1 GVQGLGVIDDAAEV
15 VQGGLGQAGVAVAGE
30 LVDAAFPEGLVHVH
44 AGTVVADD
52 GLGHEGGGLAVGV
65 GHVVDAVLEDLDF
78 VRLLH
83 PGVELDTDFAL
94 ASVGH
99 FVVVYLDVEAHL
111 LHGATH
117 GGAQVVEGVDRR
129 DGGVAT
135 LDPGAVAQVAVDE
148 LLAGGPGGFLGG
160 NFHEGAGHVGTEV
173 YFVKDEELGLG
184 AEERGI
190 PKAGGFQVLLGALGD
205 GAGVAV
211 VALHGGG
218 IDDVAPQD
226 DGGLVKE
233 GVDDGGV
240 IVGHQDHV
248 RLIDALPAGDGGA
261 VEHLAGGEEVLVH
274 IARGDGDVVLLA
286 LGVGEAQVHPAGLVI
301 FDQRQ
306 RFVRH
311 VFSPK

>member
-1 GVQGLGVIDDAAEV
+1 VEVAEGVPQAAADLRDGGRFFRGQIVEILVGGIAGVDLVLHAVEASHQHGGEGEVGVGDRVGEACLDTLALGGYNVGNADGGRVSEHHRGFKARDQALVGVGAGVGKGVQGLGVLDDAADV
-15 VQGGLGQAGVAVAGE
+15 VQGGLGQARVAVAGE

-83 PGVELDTDFAL
+83 QGVELDTDFAL

-129 DGGVAT
+129 DGEVAT

-160 NFHEGAGHVGTEV
+160 NLHEGAGHVGTEV
-173 YFVKDEELGLG
+173 YFVKDEE
-184 AEERGI
+184 
-190 PKAGGFQVLLGALGD
+190 
-205 GAGVAV
+205 
-211 VALHGGG
+211 
-218 IDDVAPQD
+218 
-226 DGGLVKE
+226 
-233 GVDDGGV
+233 
-240 IVGHQDHV
+240 
-248 RLIDALPAGDGGA
+248 
-261 VEHLAGGEEVLVH
+261 
-274 IARGDGDVVLLA
+274 
-286 LGVGEAQVHPAGLVI
+286 
-301 FDQRQ
+301 
-306 RFVRH
+306 
-311 VFSPK
+311 